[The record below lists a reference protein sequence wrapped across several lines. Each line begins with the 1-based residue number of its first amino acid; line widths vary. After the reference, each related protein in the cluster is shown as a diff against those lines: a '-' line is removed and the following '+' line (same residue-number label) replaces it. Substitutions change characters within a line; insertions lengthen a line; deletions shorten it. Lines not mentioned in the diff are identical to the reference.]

1 MNHSTAAHG
10 CSDRTI
16 DASSALAA
24 ALEQARAGLDEGGV
38 PIGAVLVDADGEV
51 LGAGRNGSVQLDDQL
66 MHAETAAVRAAG
78 RLPDYA
84 PTTLVTTM
92 TPCWYC
98 AGMVRFLGI
107 GAVVVGDGRS
117 WSTEAA
123 DWLTEAGVS
132 VSVLDD
138 EACVD
143 LFASWI
149 ATGPAAWALPDS
161 VDGSGGAS

>member
-1 MNHSTAAHG
+1 MADS
-10 CSDRTI
+10 TI
-16 DASSALAA
+16 DAASTLGA

-38 PIGAVLVDADGEV
+38 PIGAVLVDAGGEI
-51 LGAGRNGSVQLDDQL
+51 LGAGRNGSVQLGDHL
-66 MHAETAAVRAAG
+66 MHAETAAVKAAG
-78 RLPDYA
+78 RLSDYA
-84 PTTLVTTM
+84 STTLVTTM

-98 AGMVRFLGI
+98 AGLVRFLGI

-123 DWLTEAGVS
+123 DWLADAGVE
-132 VSVLDD
+132 VAVLDD

-149 ATGPAAWALPDS
+149 ATDPAAWALPDS
-161 VDGSGGAS
+161 VDGSDGAT

>member
-1 MNHSTAAHG
+1 MTDS
-10 CSDRTI
+10 TI
-16 DASSALAA
+16 DAAGALGV

-38 PIGAVLVDADGEV
+38 PIGAVLVDAAGEV

-78 RLPDYA
+78 RLSDYA
-84 PTTLVTTM
+84 STTLVTTM

-98 AGMVRFLGI
+98 AGLVRFLGI

-117 WSTEAA
+117 WSTEAL
-123 DWLTEAGVS
+123 DWLGSVGVD
-132 VSVLDD
+132 VTLVDD

-149 ATGPAAWALPDS
+149 ATAPVAWALPDS